1 MPVTVISRLALGR
14 LIFGAVVIALA
25 AWVFFWGAL
34 HPRSVPKYDPNG
46 PVAQIGATR
55 VGGFLGGIVCLL
67 GLAFS
72 LNMMI
77 SSRGRAIWV
86 ESGQLVFA
94 GGMGRRRIPLADIQ
108 HVSLGTDTG
117 YARGIPLVFGVIE
130 LHRRGGNTDRIGTS
144 IMAEEEENVLARLQ
158 EVLENRQGGFQESRA
173 S

>member
-55 VGGFLGGIVCLL
+55 VGGFLGGAVCLL
-67 GLAFS
+67 GLA
-72 LNMMI
+72 
-77 SSRGRAIWV
+77 
-86 ESGQLVFA
+86 
-94 GGMGRRRIPLADIQ
+94 
-108 HVSLGTDTG
+108 DTS

-130 LHRRGGNTDRIGTS
+130 LHRRGGDTDRISTS
-144 IMAEEEENVLARLQ
+144 IMAEEAETVLARLQ
-158 EVLENRQGGFQESRA
+158 EVLENRQSSRQESRA